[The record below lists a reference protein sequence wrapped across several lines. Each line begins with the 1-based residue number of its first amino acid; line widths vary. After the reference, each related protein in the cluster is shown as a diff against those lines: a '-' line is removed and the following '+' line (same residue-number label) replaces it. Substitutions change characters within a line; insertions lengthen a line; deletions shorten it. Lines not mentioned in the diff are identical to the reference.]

1 MSDIDA
7 KQTESASLIGRA
19 ARNFGK
25 LFRGQSVAA
34 VLELLSVGLL
44 ARTLT
49 PVYLGHIVLIQ
60 SYVLI
65 IRGLLNFKLFEVI
78 VRFGVPLLEADN
90 EQGFKQLLR
99 LTLLIDFLTSVIST
113 AVAVAAAPLI
123 GRILGWDGQLV
134 STTMVYSIVLLS
146 FGFGTAKGVL
156 RLFDR
161 HDVLGNQLML
171 GPVLR
176 LSGVLVVMALN
187 PTVFAFAM
195 SLLFATATGNIY
207 LIVRGWVEL
216 RHQVGRIGVKGPSLR
231 TWRGQFPGLDKF
243 LVIVYWQANVDL
255 LPKQISILLAG
266 TFLGPAGAG
275 LLRLARET
283 TKVLSKPGALVRQ
296 VLFPDMVRM
305 WVRGAEAFGF
315 LLARAMLFS
324 ALFGVV
330 FVTASLF
337 GGAQLLGGALGADY
351 AAAAPLM
358 SLLLLAAT
366 LELLASVLRSAG
378 YAMGHAGKILKL
390 HIFSAVLY
398 LTAFAALTPYYG
410 LLGPGFAAIAAAT
423 VPLAGIGMLV
433 VSGIRRQRVALDNA
447 DA

>member
-1 MSDIDA
+1 MAESDA
-7 KQTESASLIGRA
+7 KQNESASLLHRA
-19 ARNFGK
+19 AKNFGK

-49 PVYLGHIVLIQ
+49 PAYLGHIVLIQ

-78 VRFGVPLLEADN
+78 VRFGVPLLEADK
-90 EQGFKQLLR
+90 QQAFRQLLR
-99 LTLLIDFLTSVIST
+99 LTLLIDFLTSVIT
-113 AVAVAAAPLI
+113 TVVAVALAPLV
-123 GRILGWDGQLV
+123 GNMLGWDEQLV
-134 STTMVYSIVLLS
+134 STTMMYSIVLLS

-161 HDVLGNQLML
+161 HDVLGNQLMV

-176 LSGVLVVMALN
+176 LLGVLVVMALN

-195 SLLFATATGNIY
+195 ALLLATATGNIY
-207 LIVRGWVEL
+207 LIVRGWTEL
-216 RHQVGRIGVKGPSLR
+216 RQQVGHIGVTGPSLR
-231 TWRGQFPGLDKF
+231 TWREQFPGLDRF
-243 LVIVYWQANVDL
+243 LAIVYWQANLDL

-266 TFLGPAGAG
+266 TLLGPAGAG

-324 ALFGVV
+324 ALFGLV
-330 FVTASLF
+330 FIVASLF
-337 GGAQLLGGALGADY
+337 GGAQLLAVALGADY
-351 AAAAPLM
+351 AAAGPLM
-358 SLLLLAAT
+358 SLLLLATT
-366 LELLASVLRSAG
+366 LELLATVLRSAG

-398 LTAFAALTPYYG
+398 LTAFAVLTPHYG
-410 LLGPGFAAIAAAT
+410 LTGPGVAAIAAAL

-433 VSGIRRQRVALDNA
+433 VSGIRHQRAGL
-447 DA
+447 